1 MNKNIYPSV
10 WCNNNA
16 REVADFYIS
25 VFPET
30 KIVEENPVVVM
41 ISIAG
46 NKIMLLNGG
55 DVFQPTPA
63 FSLMYLSTSSQEV
76 ETIYNKL
83 ADGGKPLM
91 PLDSYPFSEKY
102 GWTDDKY
109 GVSWQLYTGKEEDI
123 RQKIVPTLMF
133 IGDNN
138 GKAKEAANLY
148 TSIFPNSSIA
158 GMLQYTGDEGEVK
171 GNIMHGEFII
181 NDYLIGI
188 MDSSLHH
195 QFTFTEGMS
204 LVVNCKDQNEIDLY
218 WNALTANGGAESMC
232 GWLKD
237 TYGLSWQIVPEKISE
252 LLQKSPAVQ
261 EALLQMKKINIAALE
276 QAGNS

>member
-30 KIVEENPVVVM
+30 KIVEENPIVVM
-41 ISIAG
+41 ITIAG

-76 ETIYNKL
+76 EAIYNKL

-276 QAGNS
+276 RVGNS